1 MNTFIFQSVKD
12 HFDLRQ
18 DLSPGKPETW
28 YATRYRSEMHPDDIV
43 HFWMGGSPNIR
54 GLYGWGRLTS
64 EVFIKP
70 KWDSHGV
77 DAVCVEKYA
86 NPILAETIEKDSLLA
101 DMLIFRAPQ
110 ATNFLLSPAEAT
122 KLANLIKRQGKMAP
136 PTTGGS

>member
-12 HFDLRQ
+12 RFDLREE
-18 DLSPGKPETW
+18 LSANKPETW
-28 YATRYRSEMHPDDIV
+28 YATRYRSEMTPNDIV
-43 HFWMGGSPNIR
+43 HFWMGGPPSIR

-77 DAVCVEKYA
+77 DVVCVQKYA
-86 NPILAETIEKDSLLA
+86 DPILAEELERDSLLA

-110 ATNFLLSPAEAT
+110 ATNFLLSSDEAT
-122 KLANLIKRQGKMAP
+122 KLATFIRRRGLIAP
-136 PTTGGS
+136 PTDGGV